1 MSRRKKHYK
10 LFIAV
15 LPLIL
20 MLIGVG
26 AYIYFSRDIGV
37 VTAST
42 EEDMVYEGSIDKAG
56 ELLNSGDEVIVSL
69 KVKNIT
75 KNKKGKIEGKLICD
89 GESKPLGK
97 SNFSIETLEPN
108 EEGSVQWKIKCKSGG
123 TRFIVQV
130 KEPNKGVKN
139 IKLGRITVSG
149 KGWFMGDNHTHSN
162 YSDGNGSVAENIW
175 AMRSAGLNYMTMT
188 DHNNSNGYEESK
200 SAKGNGEIIIKGNE
214 YTTSSGHAVL
224 MNVKDNKNYGSLSK
238 DNLIKEL
245 GNYNTLIYAA
255 HPADS
260 KLGWKFPDYNG
271 VNGIEVWNGCRG
283 PKNKYNNDAFIIW
296 DKLNTEGKHL
306 YGVAETDAHYPVDIG
321 KVYLKTYSESF
332 TEEGIIEAQ
341 KKGHMY
347 GTNGPSLEIKVNNA
361 MMGDDYKVNSMGEVI
376 KVNLKGEYY
385 NGISKVRLIRN
396 GEVISEKDIDDTTF
410 EMVERVR
417 VVPGDFIRMEVEG
430 KEEEGQSLSTEVGVR
445 NAAPFAFS
453 NPIFI
458 IKK

>member
-1 MSRRKKHYK
+1 M
-10 LFIAV
+10 
-15 LPLIL
+15 
-20 MLIGVG
+20 
-26 AYIYFSRDIGV
+26 
-37 VTAST
+37 
-42 EEDMVYEGSIDKAG
+42 
-56 ELLNSGDEVIVSL
+56 
-69 KVKNIT
+69 
-75 KNKKGKIEGKLICD
+75 
-89 GESKPLGK
+89 
-97 SNFSIETLEPN
+97 
-108 EEGSVQWKIKCKSGG
+108 
-123 TRFIVQV
+123 
-130 KEPNKGVKN
+130 
-139 IKLGRITVSG
+139 
-149 KGWFMGDNHTHSN
+149 
-162 YSDGNGSVAENIW
+162 
-175 AMRSAGLNYMTMT
+175 
-188 DHNNSNGYEESK
+188 
-200 SAKGNGEIIIKGNE
+200 
-214 YTTSSGHAVL
+214 
-224 MNVKDNKNYGSLSK
+224 
-238 DNLIKEL
+238 
-245 GNYNTLIYAA
+245 
-255 HPADS
+255 
-260 KLGWKFPDYNG
+260 
-271 VNGIEVWNGCRG
+271 
-283 PKNKYNNDAFIIW
+283 
-296 DKLNTEGKHL
+296 GKHL

-396 GEVISEKDIDDTTF
+396 GEVISEKDIGDTTF